1 MFGRVINFMKKITT
15 KAQREVVPERNVLD
29 LRRQQQE
36 QYHEV
41 ESTKA
46 KITAKQAKVLIEK
59 FCTDFCE
66 KTQFVLDQKM
76 KKALGFESES
86 QVKSMKAQNLSSKD
100 DQSVINQSLNSE

>member
-15 KAQREVVPERNVLD
+15 KTQREVVPEDHVLK
-29 LRRQQQE
+29 LRIQNQE
-36 QYHEV
+36 QHYEV

-66 KTQFVLDQKM
+66 KTQIVIDQKH
-76 KKALGFESES
+76 KLQLE
-86 QVKSMKAQNLSSKD
+86 
-100 DQSVINQSLNSE
+100 